1 MAQDVASVRL
11 CARRGNA
18 RDGGI
23 TCHNAVVCAVATSC
37 FATGRLGRRP
47 LTWAQDQNAG
57 QFRWRLGM
65 TGTGAKVRGYFD
77 VCGIAVLTRF

>member
-11 CARRGNA
+11 GARRGNA
-18 RDGGI
+18 RDGDV
-23 TCHNAVVCAVATSC
+23 TRHKVAVCATSC
-37 FATGRLGRRP
+37 FATGRLGHRP
-47 LTWAQDQNAG
+47 LARAQDQNAG
-57 QFRWRLGM
+57 RFRRRLGM